1 MLKTIKQ
8 MEYDIVIN
16 GTIGG
21 WDCLST
27 GYVKYLLDQKKNKEV
42 HVAFCSLG
50 GYVKDGLVLNQLF
63 KDHGNVHAHAFGM
76 NASIST
82 IAMLGCKSIDIVKGS
97 FFLIHNTS
105 TLVLKYDNQNKEQ
118 LDEFIK
124 EMTQER
130 NNLSTFDD
138 VLAQMYAERS
148 GKTKE
153 ECAAQMKKGN
163 WLSAE
168 QALEFGLVD
177 EIRKDENDDRVT
189 NMYHAQLNAYKY
201 DNQLLTDVGIPPLPK
216 EMTEEGKGNPTQS
229 FWQKTLQEL
238 KNLLLSN
245 NVDKQNMSELK
256 TDAIEKALG
265 VDSIEV
271 KNDVISLTAEQAK
284 LLNEKLSNVQ
294 EKERK
299 DEVKN
304 EESPEPDKTSSE
316 QEEDV
321 MKEIENLKKELKSKD
336 EQIENLKK
344 SAGTQDE
351 TEENP
356 KNAAPALT
364 ASAIFNSVKNV

>member
-124 EMTQER
+124 EMTQQR

-168 QALEFGLVD
+168 QAFEFGLVD

-256 TDAIEKALG
+256 KDAIEKALG

-284 LLNEKLSNVQ
+284 LLNVKLSNVQ
-294 EKERK
+294 EEERK
-299 DEVKN
+299 DEEKN
-304 EESPEPDKTSSE
+304 EDSPESDKTSSE
-316 QEEDV
+316 QVEDV

-356 KNAAPALT
+356 KNEAPALT

>member
-124 EMTQER
+124 EMTQQR

-168 QALEFGLVD
+168 QAFEFGLVD

-229 FWQKTLQEL
+229 FLQKTLQEL

-294 EKERK
+294 KEERK
-299 DEVKN
+299 DEEKN
-304 EESPEPDKTSSE
+304 EDSPETDKTSSE
-316 QEEDV
+316 QLEDV

-356 KNAAPALT
+356 KNEAPALT

>member
-21 WDCLST
+21 WDCLPT

-124 EMTQER
+124 EMTQQR

-177 EIRKDENDDRVT
+177 EIRKDANDDRVT

-201 DNQLLTDVGIPPLPK
+201 DNQLLTEVGIPPLPK

-256 TDAIEKALG
+256 TDAIEKALC

-271 KNDVISLTAEQAK
+271 KNDVFSLTAEQVK

-294 EKERK
+294 EEERK
-299 DEVKN
+299 DEEKN
-304 EESPEPDKTSSE
+304 EDSPESDKTSSE
-316 QEEDV
+316 QVEDV
-321 MKEIENLKKELKSKD
+321 MKEIENLKKELNAKD

-356 KNAAPALT
+356 KNEAPALT

>member
-1 MLKTIKQ
+1 MSKTIKQ

-27 GYVKYLLDQKKNKEV
+27 GYVRYLLNQKKNKEV

-124 EMTQER
+124 EMTQQR

-229 FWQKTLQEL
+229 FLQKTLQEL

-294 EKERK
+294 EERK
-299 DEVKN
+299 DEEKK
-304 EESPEPDKTSSE
+304 EDSPESDKTSSE
-316 QEEDV
+316 QVEDV

-356 KNAAPALT
+356 KNEAPALT

>member
-124 EMTQER
+124 EMTQQR

-153 ECAAQMKKGN
+153 ECAVQMKKGN

-245 NVDKQNMSELK
+245 NVDKQNMSDLK

-284 LLNEKLSNVQ
+284 LLNVKLSNVQ
-294 EKERK
+294 EDERK
-299 DEVKN
+299 DEEKN
-304 EESPEPDKTSSE
+304 EDSPESDKTSSE
-316 QEEDV
+316 QVEDV
-321 MKEIENLKKELKSKD
+321 MKEIENLKKELNAKD

-356 KNAAPALT
+356 KNEAPALT

>member
-27 GYVKYLLDQKKNKEV
+27 GYVKYLLDQKRNKEV

-124 EMTQER
+124 EMTQQR

-216 EMTEEGKGNPTQS
+216 EMTEKSNGNPTQS

-245 NVDKQNMSELK
+245 NVDKQNMSDLK

-284 LLNEKLSNVQ
+284 LLNVKLSKVQ
-294 EKERK
+294 EDERK
-299 DEVKN
+299 DEEKN
-304 EESPEPDKTSSE
+304 EDSPESDKTSSE
-316 QEEDV
+316 QVEDV
-321 MKEIENLKKELKSKD
+321 MKEIENLKKELNAKD

-356 KNAAPALT
+356 KNEAPALT

>member
-124 EMTQER
+124 EMTQQR

-148 GKTKE
+148 GKTKK

-294 EKERK
+294 EEERK
-299 DEVKN
+299 DEEKK
-304 EESPEPDKTSSE
+304 EDSPESDKTSSE
-316 QEEDV
+316 QVEDV
-321 MKEIENLKKELKSKD
+321 VKEIENLKKELKSKD

-356 KNAAPALT
+356 KNEAPALT

>member
-1 MLKTIKQ
+1 

-124 EMTQER
+124 EMTQQR

-153 ECAAQMKKGN
+153 ECVAQMKKGN

-294 EKERK
+294 EEERK
-299 DEVKN
+299 DEEKN
-304 EESPEPDKTSSE
+304 EDSLESDKTSSE
-316 QEEDV
+316 QVEDV

-356 KNAAPALT
+356 KNEAPALT

>member
-105 TLVLKYDNQNKEQ
+105 TWVLKYDNQNKEQ

-124 EMTQER
+124 EMTQQR

-229 FWQKTLQEL
+229 FLQKTLQEL

-294 EKERK
+294 EEERK
-299 DEVKN
+299 DEEKN
-304 EESPEPDKTSSE
+304 EDSPETDKTSSE
-316 QEEDV
+316 QLEDV

-356 KNAAPALT
+356 KNEAPALT

>member
-1 MLKTIKQ
+1 MSKTIKQ

-124 EMTQER
+124 EMTQQR

-153 ECAAQMKKGN
+153 ECAAHMKKGN

-216 EMTEEGKGNPTQS
+216 EMTEDSKGNPTQS

-294 EKERK
+294 EDERK
-299 DEVKN
+299 DEEKN
-304 EESPEPDKTSSE
+304 EDSPESDKTSSE
-316 QEEDV
+316 QVEDV

-356 KNAAPALT
+356 KNEAPALT

>member
-124 EMTQER
+124 EMTQQR

-168 QALEFGLVD
+168 QAFEFGLVD

-256 TDAIEKALG
+256 KDAIEKALG

-294 EKERK
+294 EEERK
-299 DEVKN
+299 DEEKK
-304 EESPEPDKTSSE
+304 EDSPESDKTSSE
-316 QEEDV
+316 QVEDV

-356 KNAAPALT
+356 KNEAPALT

>member
-124 EMTQER
+124 EMTQQR

-177 EIRKDENDDRVT
+177 EIRKDANDDRVT

-201 DNQLLTDVGIPPLPK
+201 DNQLLTEVGIPPLPK

-294 EKERK
+294 EEERK
-299 DEVKN
+299 DEEKN
-304 EESPEPDKTSSE
+304 EDSPESEKTSSE
-316 QEEDV
+316 QVEDV
-321 MKEIENLKKELKSKD
+321 MKEIENLKKELNAKD

-356 KNAAPALT
+356 KNEAPALT